1 LKLKKI
7 IWISS
12 YPKSGNTW
20 VRFFLSNYFF
30 NKKKINS
37 DFNILKKI
45 DKFPPYK
52 ILQKLSIENEIKES
66 AYNISKYWSDIQQK
80 ITVKEEDFIFL
91 KNHNA
96 LVSIEG
102 RNLTDQNFS
111 LAFIYLVRDPRDIA
125 VSYINFDKT
134 LSIDKSI
141 ERITSN
147 NLYCHVSKKYP
158 LDVEILGSWK
168 FNYYSWK
175 SGVPEVP
182 RIIIKYEDLINNT
195 YQTKLQI
202 INFLSN
208 ILNFNID
215 KNHIKY
221 SIEQSDFKRLQ
232 EIERNKKFHES
243 SNTFFNSGKIGQWKN
258 ILSIEQKTKI
268 ENFCKD
274 EMIELGYL

>member
-1 LKLKKI
+1 MNLKKI

-20 VRFFLSNYFF
+20 IRYFLSNYFF

-37 DFNILKKI
+37 DFSILNKI
-45 DKFPPYK
+45 VKFPPYK
-52 ILQKLSIENEIKES
+52 LLQNLSIEDEIKKS
-66 AYNISKYWSDIQQK
+66 AYNISKYWSDIQLK
-80 ITVKEEDFIFL
+80 IIDKEEDFVFL

-96 LVSIEG
+96 LVSVEG
-102 RNLTDQNFS
+102 RSFTDHNFS
-111 LAFIYLVRDPRDIA
+111 LAFIYVVRDPRDIA
-125 VSYINFDKT
+125 VSYSNFDKT
-134 LSIDKSI
+134 LNIDKSV
-141 ERITSN
+141 ERIITK

-158 LDVEILGSWK
+158 LDVEVLGSWK

-175 SGVPEVP
+175 SGAPEVP

-195 YQTKLQI
+195 YQTKLKI
-202 INFLSN
+202 IEFLSN

-215 KNHIKY
+215 TNHIKY

-232 EIERNKKFHES
+232 EIESITKFHES

-258 ILSIEQKTKI
+258 ILSKEQITKI
-268 ENFCKD
+268 ETFCKD
-274 EMIELGYL
+274 EMKELGYL

>member
-1 LKLKKI
+1 MKKI

-20 VRFFLSNYFF
+20 IRYFLSNYFF
-30 NKKKINS
+30 NKKKLNL
-37 DFNILKKI
+37 DFNILNKI

-52 ILQKLSIENEIKES
+52 LLQKLLIEDEIKKS
-66 AYNISKYWSDIQQK
+66 AYNISKFWSDIQLE
-80 ITVKEEDFIFL
+80 ITNKKEDFIFL

-102 RNLTDQNFS
+102 RSLTDNKFS
-111 LAFIYLVRDPRDIA
+111 LAFIYIVRDPRDIV
-125 VSYINFDKT
+125 VSYSNFDKT

-141 ERITSN
+141 ERITSK
-147 NLYCHVSKKYP
+147 NLYCHVSKKLP

-175 SGVPEVP
+175 SGIPEIP

-195 YQTKLQI
+195 FQTKLKI
-202 INFLSN
+202 IKFLSN
-208 ILNFNID
+208 IINFNID
-215 KNHIKY
+215 INHIKY

-232 EIERNKKFHES
+232 EIENINKFHES
-243 SNTFFNSGKIGQWKN
+243 SNRFFNSGKIGQWKN
-258 ILSIEQKTKI
+258 ILSIEQITKI
-268 ENFCKD
+268 EKSCKD

>member
-1 LKLKKI
+1 MKKI

-20 VRFFLSNYFF
+20 TRYFLSNYFF
-30 NKKKINS
+30 NKQKINS
-37 DFNILKKI
+37 DFNILNKI

-52 ILQKLSIENEIKES
+52 ILQQLLSEDEIKES
-66 AYNISKYWSDIQQK
+66 AYIISKYWHDIQLE
-80 ITVKEEDFIFL
+80 IIKEKDDFVFL

-102 RNLTDQNFS
+102 RNLTEERFS

-125 VSYINFDKT
+125 VSYSNFDKT
-134 LSIDKSI
+134 LSIDKAI
-141 ERITSN
+141 DRITSE
-147 NLYCHVSKKYP
+147 NLYCHVTKKFP

-175 SGVPEVP
+175 TGVAEVP

-195 YQTKLQI
+195 FETKLKI
-202 INFLSN
+202 IKFLSK
-208 ILNFNID
+208 ILNFKVD
-215 KNHIKY
+215 TNHIKY

-232 EIERNKKFHES
+232 EIENNQKFHES
-243 SNTFFNSGKIGQWKN
+243 TNTFFNSGKIGQWKN
-258 ILSIEQKTKI
+258 ILSSKQISRI

-274 EMIELGYL
+274 EMKELGYL

>member
-1 LKLKKI
+1 MKKI

-20 VRFFLSNYFF
+20 IRYFLSNYFF
-30 NKKKINS
+30 NKKKLNL
-37 DFNILKKI
+37 DFNILNKI

-52 ILQKLSIENEIKES
+52 LLQKLLIEDEVKKS
-66 AYNISKYWSDIQQK
+66 AYNISKFWSDIQLE
-80 ITVKEEDFIFL
+80 ITNKKEDFIFL

-102 RNLTDQNFS
+102 RSLTDNKFS
-111 LAFIYLVRDPRDIA
+111 LAFIYIVRDPRDIV
-125 VSYINFDKT
+125 VSYSNFDKT

-141 ERITSN
+141 ERITSK
-147 NLYCHVSKKYP
+147 NLYCHVSKKLP

-175 SGVPEVP
+175 SGIPEIP

-195 YQTKLQI
+195 FQTKLKI
-202 INFLSN
+202 IKFLSN
-208 ILNFNID
+208 IINFNID
-215 KNHIKY
+215 INHIKY

-232 EIERNKKFHES
+232 EIENINKFHES
-243 SNTFFNSGKIGQWKN
+243 SNRFFNSGKIGQWKN
-258 ILSIEQKTKI
+258 ILSIEQITKI
-268 ENFCKD
+268 EKSCKD

>member
-1 LKLKKI
+1 LKKI

-20 VRFFLSNYFF
+20 IRYFLSNYFF
-30 NKKKINS
+30 NKKKLNL
-37 DFNILKKI
+37 DFNILNKI

-52 ILQKLSIENEIKES
+52 LLQKLLIEDEVKKS
-66 AYNISKYWSDIQQK
+66 AYNISKFWSDIQLE
-80 ITVKEEDFIFL
+80 ITNKKEDFIFL

-102 RNLTDQNFS
+102 RSLTDNKFS
-111 LAFIYLVRDPRDIA
+111 LAFIYIVRDPRDIV
-125 VSYINFDKT
+125 VSYSNFDKT

-141 ERITSN
+141 ERITSK
-147 NLYCHVSKKYP
+147 NLYCHVSKKLP

-175 SGVPEVP
+175 SGIPEIP

-195 YQTKLQI
+195 FQTKLKI
-202 INFLSN
+202 IKFLSN
-208 ILNFNID
+208 IINFNID
-215 KNHIKY
+215 INHIKY

-232 EIERNKKFHES
+232 EIENINKFHES
-243 SNTFFNSGKIGQWKN
+243 SNRFFNSGKIGQWKN
-258 ILSIEQKTKI
+258 ILSIEQITKI
-268 ENFCKD
+268 EKSCKD

>member
-1 LKLKKI
+1 MKKI

-20 VRFFLSNYFF
+20 TRYFLSNYFY

-37 DFNILKKI
+37 DFNILNKI

-52 ILQKLSIENEIKES
+52 ILQELLTKEEIEES
-66 AYNISKYWSDIQQK
+66 AYNISKYWTKIQLE
-80 ITVKEEDFIFL
+80 ITKTKDDFIFL

-96 LVSIEG
+96 LVSVEG
-102 RNLTDQNFS
+102 RNLTEERFS

-125 VSYINFDKT
+125 VSYSNFDKT
-134 LSIDKSI
+134 LSIDKAI
-141 ERITSN
+141 ERMTSE
-147 NLYCHVSKKYP
+147 NLYCHVTKKFP

-175 SGVPEVP
+175 TGVAEVP

-195 YQTKLQI
+195 FETKLKI
-202 INFLSN
+202 IKFLSK
-208 ILNFNID
+208 ILNFKVD
-215 KNHIKY
+215 TNHIKY

-232 EIERNKKFHES
+232 EIENNQKFHES
-243 SNTFFNSGKIGQWKN
+243 TNTFFNSGKISQWKN
-258 ILSIEQKTKI
+258 ILSAKQISRI

-274 EMIELGYL
+274 EMEELGYL

>member
-1 LKLKKI
+1 MKKI

-20 VRFFLSNYFF
+20 TRYFLSNYFF
-30 NKKKINS
+30 NKQKINS
-37 DFNILKKI
+37 DFNILNKI

-52 ILQKLSIENEIKES
+52 ILQQLLSEDEIKES
-66 AYNISKYWSDIQQK
+66 AYNISKYWHDIQLE
-80 ITVKEEDFIFL
+80 IIKEKDDFVFL

-102 RNLTDQNFS
+102 RNLTEERFS

-125 VSYINFDKT
+125 VSYSNFDKT
-134 LSIDKSI
+134 LSIDKAI
-141 ERITSN
+141 DRITSE
-147 NLYCHVSKKYP
+147 NLYCHVTKKFP

-175 SGVPEVP
+175 TGVAEVP

-195 YQTKLQI
+195 FETKLKI
-202 INFLSN
+202 IKFLSK
-208 ILNFNID
+208 ILNFKVD
-215 KNHIKY
+215 TNHIKY

-232 EIERNKKFHES
+232 EIENNQKFHES
-243 SNTFFNSGKIGQWKN
+243 TNTFFNSGKIGQWKN
-258 ILSIEQKTKI
+258 ILSPKQISRI

-274 EMIELGYL
+274 EMRELGYL

>member
-1 LKLKKI
+1 MKKI

-20 VRFFLSNYFF
+20 TRYFLSNYFF
-30 NKKKINS
+30 NKQKINS
-37 DFNILKKI
+37 DFNILNKI

-52 ILQKLSIENEIKES
+52 ILQQLLSEDEITES
-66 AYNISKYWSDIQQK
+66 AYNISKYWHDIQLE
-80 ITVKEEDFIFL
+80 IIKEKDDFVFL

-102 RNLTDQNFS
+102 RNLTEERFS

-125 VSYINFDKT
+125 VSYSNFDKT
-134 LSIDKSI
+134 LSIDKAI
-141 ERITSN
+141 ERMTSK
-147 NLYCHVSKKYP
+147 NLYCHVTKKFP

-175 SGVPEVP
+175 TGVAEVP

-195 YQTKLQI
+195 FETKLKI
-202 INFLSN
+202 IKFLSK
-208 ILNFNID
+208 ILNFKVD
-215 KNHIKY
+215 TNHIKY

-232 EIERNKKFHES
+232 EIENNQKFHES
-243 SNTFFNSGKIGQWKN
+243 TNTFFNSGKIGQWKN
-258 ILSIEQKTKI
+258 ILSPKQISKI

-274 EMIELGYL
+274 EMKELGYL

>member
-1 LKLKKI
+1 MKKI

-20 VRFFLSNYFF
+20 TRYFLSNYFF
-30 NKKKINS
+30 NKQKINS
-37 DFNILKKI
+37 DFNILNKI

-52 ILQKLSIENEIKES
+52 ILQQLLSEDEIKES
-66 AYNISKYWSDIQQK
+66 AYNISKYWHDIQLE
-80 ITVKEEDFIFL
+80 IIKEKDDFVFL

-102 RNLTDQNFS
+102 RNLTEERFS

-125 VSYINFDKT
+125 VSYSNFDKT
-134 LSIDKSI
+134 LSIDKAI
-141 ERITSN
+141 ERMTSE
-147 NLYCHVSKKYP
+147 NLYCHVTKKFP

-175 SGVPEVP
+175 TGVAEVP

-195 YQTKLQI
+195 FETKLKI
-202 INFLSN
+202 IKFLSK
-208 ILNFNID
+208 ILNFKVD
-215 KNHIKY
+215 TNHIKY

-232 EIERNKKFHES
+232 EIENNQKFHES
-243 SNTFFNSGKIGQWKN
+243 TNTFFNSGKIGQWKN
-258 ILSIEQKTKI
+258 ILSPKQISRIEY
-268 ENFCKD
+268 FCKD
-274 EMIELGYL
+274 EMEELDYL

>member
-1 LKLKKI
+1 MKKI

-20 VRFFLSNYFF
+20 IRYFLSNYFF
-30 NKKKINS
+30 NKKKLNL
-37 DFNILKKI
+37 DFNILNKI

-52 ILQKLSIENEIKES
+52 LLQKLLIEDEVKKS
-66 AYNISKYWSDIQQK
+66 AYNISKFWSDIQLE
-80 ITVKEEDFIFL
+80 ITNKKEDFIFL

-102 RNLTDQNFS
+102 RSLTDNKFS
-111 LAFIYLVRDPRDIA
+111 LAFIYIVRDPRDIV
-125 VSYINFDKT
+125 VSYSNFDKT

-141 ERITSN
+141 ERITSK
-147 NLYCHVSKKYP
+147 NLYCHVSKKLP

-175 SGVPEVP
+175 SGIPEIP

-195 YQTKLQI
+195 FQTKLKI
-202 INFLSN
+202 IKFLSN
-208 ILNFNID
+208 IINFNID
-215 KNHIKY
+215 INHIKY
-221 SIEQSDFKRLQ
+221 SIEQLDFKRLQ
-232 EIERNKKFHES
+232 EIENINKFHES
-243 SNTFFNSGKIGQWKN
+243 SNRFFNSGKIGQWKN
-258 ILSIEQKTKI
+258 ILSIEQITKI
-268 ENFCKD
+268 EKSCKD